1 MNDVTQVVK
10 AVFATSGL
18 NAFMASFDK
27 AENSVSKLTKVWN
40 GTKNVGKNLTK
51 YVTLPTLAI
60 GGAAVKSGLSFEKQ
74 MNRVSAIA
82 GATGKEL
89 KALEKQAI
97 DLGASTI
104 FGASDVA
111 KAQEQLA
118 SAGFTVNDILKAT
131 PGLMDLAAVSGGD
144 MALAAEAAANAINQ
158 FGLEMSTTGHVADV
172 YARAA
177 ADTNA
182 ETADMAEAMKFAGPV
197 ASALGLTLEETAAA
211 VGIMSDAGIKGSQA
225 GTSLRGALTRLANP
239 SKDAVALMEDLG
251 IKMFDANGKMYPL
264 EKIIR
269 ILQSSFSGLTDEQKQ
284 QAVTTLFGQNAMS
297 GMLSLINSSPGEF
310 SNLQKSLENSDGSA
324 REMADTINSGLSGS
338 LEGLMG
344 SIETLSINISKT
356 LAPHLNKLVK
366 WLDKVVDSFN
376 GLSQEQQENILKFI
390 GLFAVIGPVIGIIAK
405 IVGVVSAVVKGFVA
419 FSKSTLVVK
428 ASAGILGKAF
438 ALLTGPIGIIIAVVG
453 ALIGVFVHL
462 YRTNENFRNGV
473 LRVQESIKNAFV
485 AVGEWFVGLKD
496 KIVEAWNAVIEW
508 FKSLPEKFNAFWQ
521 EVSAWASSIPG
532 AISEWLSGI
541 WTTFTD
547 WLNNLWNSFI
557 TWLGNLWNKTL
568 EMLSGF
574 WKKVKD
580 FISNLPYYI
589 GFILGTVLAL
599 IVKWGVETWAKANEI
614 ATNIFNAVIEWF
626 KKLPGE
632 IWNWVTSAYEKVTQ
646 WGADMIEKAK
656 ETGMKFLNAFIEWF
670 LKLPV
675 EILKWV
681 STAYVNVTN
690 WGRDMLNKAAEIGSN
705 FFRTIGDWFYQL
717 PGKIWSWI
725 VGAIAKVGEWGA
737 NLRRKGAE
745 AANLLFNAV
754 KNGVASIPGAMYNIG
769 ANLIKGFWNGIV
781 SVKNWLWNQVSGFFS
796 GILDGVKG
804 VFGIH
809 SPSKVFRNEIGKML
823 PAGLVKGVEDDMPG
837 AFNSIDR
844 LMNNGIDNLTGS
856 LNTDLAMQFS
866 VPKIEPLQDINSNL
880 KLTMSSEPMELNFS
894 FGGKSFRA
902 IIDSITEAQGKQIA
916 LELAY

>member
-60 GGAAVKSGLSFEKQ
+60 GGAAVKTGLSFEKQ

-97 DLGASTI
+97 DLGAATI

-111 KAQEQLA
+111 EAQEQLA
-118 SAGFTVNDILKAT
+118 SAGFAVNDILKAT

-197 ASALGLTLEETAAA
+197 ASALGLSLEETAAA
-211 VGIMSDAGIKGSQA
+211 IGIMSDAGIKGSQA

-251 IKMFDANGKMYPL
+251 INMFDANGQMYPMA
-264 EKIIR
+264 EIIK
-269 ILQSSFSGLTDEQKQ
+269 ILQSTFSGLTDEQKQ
-284 QAVTTLFGQNAMS
+284 QAVATLFGQNAMS
-297 GMLSLINSSPGEF
+297 GMLSLINSAPGEF
-310 SNLQKSLENSDGSA
+310 SNLQKSLEASDGSA

-338 LEGLMG
+338 IEGLMG

-356 LAPHLNKLVK
+356 LAPHLDKLVK
-366 WLDKVVDSFN
+366 WLDKAVDSFN
-376 GLSQEQQENILKFI
+376 GLSKEQQENILKFI
-390 GLFAVIGPVIGIIAK
+390 GLAAVIGPVIGVIAK
-405 IVGVVSAVVKGFVA
+405 IVSVVSAVVKAFVA

-428 ASAGILGKAF
+428 ASAGILGKVF
-438 ALLTGPIGIIIAVVG
+438 ALLTGPIGIVIAAVG
-453 ALIGVFVHL
+453 ALIGVFMHL
-462 YRTNENFRNGV
+462 YRTNEKFKKGV
-473 LRVQESIKNAFV
+473 LSAQEAIKNAFISI
-485 AVGEWFVGLKD
+485 GEWFIGLKD

-508 FKSLPEKFNAFWQ
+508 FNTLPEKLNAFWQ
-521 EVSAWASSIPG
+521 EISSWASSVPG

-541 WTTFTD
+541 WSTFTE

-557 TWLGNLWNKTL
+557 AWLSNLWSKTL
-568 EMLSGF
+568 EMLTSF
-574 WKKVKD
+574 WASVKE

-589 GFILGTVLAL
+589 GFILGSVLAL
-599 IVKWGVETWAKANEI
+599 IVKWGIETWAKANEI
-614 ATNIFNAVIEWF
+614 ATNIFNAVVDWF

-632 IWNWVTSAYEKVTQ
+632 IWNWLTSAYEKVTQ
-646 WGADMIEKAK
+646 WGADMLNKAK
-656 ETGMKFLNAFIEWF
+656 ETGMQFLTAVTEWF
-670 LKLPV
+670 FKVPI
-675 EILKWV
+675 EILKWLAN
-681 STAYVNVTN
+681 AYVNVVN
-690 WGRDMLNKAAEIGSN
+690 WKNDMLNKAKEVGINFLRIIGE
-705 FFRTIGDWFYQL
+705 WFYQL
-717 PGKIWSWI
+717 PGKIWNWI

-745 AANLLFNAV
+745 AGNLLFNAV
-754 KNGVASIPGAMYNIG
+754 KNGVANLPSVMANIG
-769 ANLIKGFWNGIV
+769 VNLIKGFWNGIV
-781 SVKNWLWNQVSGFFS
+781 SVKNWLWNQITGFFG

-804 VFGIH
+804 IFGIH
-809 SPSKVFRNEIGKML
+809 SPSKVFRYEIGKML

-844 LMNNGIDNLTGS
+844 LMSSGIDNLTGS

-880 KLTMSSEPMELNFS
+880 QLTMSSEPMELNFS
-894 FGGKSFRA
+894 FGGKSFKA

>member
-1 MNDVTQVVK
+1 MNDVIQVVK

-18 NAFMASFDK
+18 KAFMASFDK
-27 AENSVSKLTKVWN
+27 AEKSTSNLAKSWN
-40 GTKNVGKNLTK
+40 GTKKIGKNLTK

-60 GGAAVKSGLSFEKQ
+60 GGAAVKTGLSFEKQ

-97 DLGASTI
+97 DLGAATI

-111 KAQEQLA
+111 EAQEQLA
-118 SAGFTVNDILKAT
+118 SAGFAVNDILKAT

-197 ASALGLTLEETAAA
+197 ASALGLTLEETAASI
-211 VGIMSDAGIKGSQA
+211 GIMSDAGIKGSQA

-251 IKMFDANGKMYPL
+251 IKMFDANGQMYPL
-264 EKIIR
+264 EEIIR

-284 QAVTTLFGQNAMS
+284 QAVATLFGQNAMS

-310 SNLQKSLENSDGSA
+310 SNLQKSLEASDGSA

-338 LEGLMG
+338 IEGLMG

-356 LAPHLNKLVK
+356 LAPHLDKLVK
-366 WLDKVVDSFN
+366 WLDKAVDSFN
-376 GLSQEQQENILKFI
+376 GLSKEQQENILKNI
-390 GLFAVIGPVIGIIAK
+390 GLVAVLGPVIGIIAK
-405 IVGVVSAVVKGFVA
+405 VVGAVTSIIKVFSA

-428 ASAGILGKAF
+428 ASAGILGKVF
-438 ALLTGPIGIIIAVVG
+438 ALLTGPIGIITAAVG
-453 ALIGVFVHL
+453 ALIGVFMHL
-462 YRTNENFRNGV
+462 YRTNEKFKKGV
-473 LRVQESIKNAFV
+473 LSAQEAIKNAFISV
-485 AVGEWFVGLKD
+485 VEWFIELKD
-496 KIVEAWNAVIEW
+496 KIIEAWGAVIEW
-508 FKSLPEKFNAFWQ
+508 FKSLPEKLNAFWQ
-521 EVSAWASSIPG
+521 EISAWASSVPG

-541 WTTFTD
+541 WSTFTE

-557 TWLGNLWNKTL
+557 TWLSNLWSKTL
-568 EMLSGF
+568 EMLASF
-574 WKKVKD
+574 WASVKD

-589 GFILGTVLAL
+589 GFVLGTVLAL
-599 IVKWGVETWAKANEI
+599 IVKWGVETWVKANEI
-614 ATNIFNAVIEWF
+614 ATNIFNAVIDWF

-632 IWNWVTSAYEKVTQ
+632 IWNWLTSAYEKVTQ
-646 WGADMIEKAK
+646 WGADMLEKAK
-656 ETGMKFLNAFIEWF
+656 ETGMRFLTTMTEWMI
-670 LKLPV
+670 KLPV

-681 STAYVNVTN
+681 SSAYVNVTN
-690 WGRDMLNKAAEIGSN
+690 WGSNMLSKAAEIGSS
-705 FFRTIGDWFYQL
+705 FIRTIGEWFYQL

-725 VGAIAKVGEWGA
+725 VGAIGKVGEWGSK
-737 NLRRKGAE
+737 LRTKGA
-745 AANLLFNAV
+745 AAAKSLLDAV
-754 KNGVASIPGAMYNIG
+754 KNGVASLPGAMFNIG
-769 ANLIKGFWNGIV
+769 ANLVKGFWNGIV
-781 SVKNWLWNQVSGFFS
+781 NLKNWLWNKVSGFFS

-844 LMNNGIDNLTGS
+844 LMSSGIDNLTGS

-866 VPKIEPLQDINSNL
+866 VPRIEPLQDINSNL
-880 KLTMSSEPMELNFS
+880 QLTMSSEPMELNFS